1 MAGSCAARL
10 PALPAASPSLVALI
24 DAVLLPAA
32 PALALVHALCAL
44 LPCLLALALARA
56 RNETP
61 CGALGAA
68 AFVASLCIVMS
79 LRDLALPDLLGLA
92 LGLLAALVP
101 PALSREEGRPHA
113 AGPERTSARARHR
126 RACVPGV
133 PLLCLPGAARPRR
146 A

>member
-1 MAGSCAARL
+1 MAESCAARL
-10 PALPAASPSLVALI
+10 SALPAASPSLVALVN
-24 DAVLLPAA
+24 AVLLPAA
-32 PALALVHALCAL
+32 PALVLVHALCTP
-44 LPCLLALALARA
+44 LPYLALARA

-68 AFVASLCIVMS
+68 AFAASLCIVMS

-92 LGLLAALVP
+92 PGLLA
-101 PALSREEGRPHA
+101 REGRPHA
-113 AGPERTSARARHR
+113 AGPERTPARARHR

>member
-1 MAGSCAARL
+1 MRVAESCAARL
-10 PALPAASPSLVALI
+10 PALPAASLSLVALVN
-24 DAVLLPAA
+24 AVLPPAA
-32 PALALVHALCAL
+32 PALALVHALCTP
-44 LPCLLALALARA
+44 LPYLLALALARA

-68 AFVASLCIVMS
+68 AFATSLCIVMS

-92 LGLLAALVP
+92 

-113 AGPERTSARARHR
+113 AGPERTPARARHR

>member
-1 MAGSCAARL
+1 VAESCAARL
-10 PALPAASPSLVALI
+10 PALPAASLSLVALVN
-24 DAVLLPAA
+24 AVLLPAA
-32 PALALVHALCAL
+32 PALALVHALCTP
-44 LPCLLALALARA
+44 LPYLLALALARA

-68 AFVASLCIVMS
+68 AFAASLCIVMS

-92 LGLLAALVP
+92 PGLLA
-101 PALSREEGRPHA
+101 REGRPHA
-113 AGPERTSARARHR
+113 AGPERTPARARHR